1 MAEKIND
8 RDGGRRFKSIR
19 KELGLNQGKLAALLG
34 VTQGAVSL
42 IEQGRSKPS
51 FDSLSRLA
59 ELVPCE
65 TVHYLLTGNRQQP
78 RAQPLDAFEVASQV
92 KPVIRAVGAPIDDLP
107 PENVADD
114 YVAVP
119 MLDGKVAAG
128 PGGVIWEQVKSLVWL
143 YKPQLKGRA
152 KLVAVRVGG
161 DSMVPTV
168 PEGSIVI
175 VDRDQWIPNGG
186 RKNIWALR
194 TEDGDTQ
201 IKRLHKAGKKK
212 NKHLIVMS
220 DNFTEY
226 PPEPAWTLDMKE
238 LVIGK
243 VIWMWQS
250 LE

>member
-1 MAEKIND
+1 MP
-8 RDGGRRFKSIR
+8 GRPTNVPPETGERLRNIR
-19 KELGLNQGKLAALLG
+19 ESLGLN
-34 VTQGAVSL
+34 
-42 IEQGRSKPS
+42 RSEFVEKVGMGLS
-51 FDSLSRLA
+51 SLSRMEAGKVPPSAEVIYYLA
-59 ELVPCE
+59 CQHPQVDIRELFCGIP
-65 TVHYLLTGNRQQP
+65 TPSRI
-78 RAQPLDAFEVASQV
+78 DAYEVASQV

-186 RKNIWALR
+186 RKNIWAPPHR
-194 TEDGDTQ
+194 
-201 IKRLHKAGKKK
+201 RRRHP
-212 NKHLIVMS
+212 NK
-220 DNFTEY
+220 E
-226 PPEPAWTLDMKE
+226 AA
-238 LVIGK
+238 
-243 VIWMWQS
+243 
-250 LE
+250 